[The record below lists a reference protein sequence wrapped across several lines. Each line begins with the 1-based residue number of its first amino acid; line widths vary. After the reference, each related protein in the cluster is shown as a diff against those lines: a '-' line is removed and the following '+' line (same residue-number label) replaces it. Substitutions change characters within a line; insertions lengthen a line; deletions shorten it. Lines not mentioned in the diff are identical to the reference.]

1 MCCTQ
6 IEAAHLYAVEQF
18 AILLSLSN
26 KKFLGIKD
34 LNLCVFIA
42 AEAQLLL
49 EQISVYAKYFVV
61 SLLLG
66 L

>member
-18 AILLSLSN
+18 AMLLSLSN
-26 KKFLGIKD
+26 KIFLGIKD